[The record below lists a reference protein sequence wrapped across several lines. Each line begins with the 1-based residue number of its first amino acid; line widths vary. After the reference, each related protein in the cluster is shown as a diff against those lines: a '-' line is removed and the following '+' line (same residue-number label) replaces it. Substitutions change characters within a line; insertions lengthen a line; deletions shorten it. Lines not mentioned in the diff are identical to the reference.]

1 MEITEV
7 RIFPREASDRK
18 LKAYAT
24 VTFENVFVVR
34 NLKVI
39 EGSKGL
45 FVSMPSRKVR
55 EACPKCNRRNPI
67 RSKFCSNCGGSL
79 KMSPVSSSDDS
90 RQGEHRDIAHPITQE
105 FREYLQKKVLK
116 AYDQEVNNNAG
127 VTETSTAPASSLRSG
142 LPDELSRV
150 KRGADGAAPKGTA
163 NNAAFGGRQEPAVS
177 SEPEINIEPEISRE
191 PEVRKPEDLEL

>member
-7 RIFPREASDRK
+7 RVFPREASDRK

-55 EACPKCNRRNPI
+55 EACPKCNSRNPI
-67 RSKFCSNCGGSL
+67 RSKFCSNCGGTL
-79 KMSPVSSSDDS
+79 KMPPVSSSDDS
-90 RQGEHRDIAHPITQE
+90 RQSEHRDIAHPITQE

-127 VTETSTAPASSLRSG
+127 VTKTSTSPQGLHKTTAP
-142 LPDELSRV
+142 E
-150 KRGADGAAPKGTA
+150 GTAQSAA
-163 NNAAFGGRQEPAVS
+163 NNADFGGHQEPAVS
-177 SEPEINIEPEISRE
+177 SESEISIEPEISRE